1 MVPIID
7 RSQFNSRLIS
17 SNPWGFCKILGFN
30 DDTFDEKSYTM
41 NNKLI
46 YSFNFIRYGSPSRK
60 SEPNLDFEIN
70 DLAFF
75 RPKNHMVHIKKS
87 LRKIC
92 KIAQAVWRLFRCVNK
107 CLFTC
112 LCLYCFS
119 WESYRSPLCFCFSTR
134 LTSEEKGNES
144 RESISFEL
152 GAPHYDLLMI
162 IFQLLEK
169 NCIE

>member
-17 SNPWGFCKILGFN
+17 SNPWGFCKILWFN
-30 DDTFDEKSYTM
+30 HDTFDEKSYSM
-41 NNKLI
+41 NNKSI

-70 DLAFF
+70 DLA
-75 RPKNHMVHIKKS
+75 
-87 LRKIC
+87 LC